1 MRPATVMSQRADH
14 ERRSLTRSPESALR
28 RALYTT
34 LRLIARHVE
43 GFFSALATFVTVGFL
58 VFTAAL
64 ASFGAMAGAVV
75 QGWTQRFDDTVLRW
89 FEQNRFPFGDR
100 IMIEISSLG
109 TGLVLVVMVAV
120 ASVFLWLTHHRWSA
134 YVLLLSVGGG
144 KLLNTLLKILFE
156 RPRPSVVEAVTE
168 VYSHSFPSGHAM
180 SSMVA
185 YGTVAYLVARLEPTP
200 LLRTITWILAALII
214 LAIGT
219 SRVYLGV
226 HYPSD
231 VLAGFLGGLAW
242 IAFVALTITALR
254 FFADRRPET
263 RAEEHDLAR

>member
-1 MRPATVMSQRADH
+1 MSQRADH

-43 GFFSALATFVTVGFL
+43 GFFGALATFVTVGFL
-58 VFTAAL
+58 IFAAAL
-64 ASFGAMAGAVV
+64 ASFGAMAGAVT
-75 QGWTQRFDDTVLRW
+75 QGWTQKLDDSALRW
-89 FEQNRFPFGDR
+89 FEQNRFPLADR

-109 TGLVLVVMVAV
+109 TGLVLVVMIAI
-120 ASVFLWLTHHRWSA
+120 ASVFLWLTSHRWSA
-134 YVLLLSVGGG
+134 YLLLLSVGGG
-144 KLLNTLLKILFE
+144 KLLNTLLKILFA
-156 RPRPSVVEAVTE
+156 RPRPSVVESITE
-168 VYSHSFPSGHAM
+168 VTSASFPSGHAM

-200 LLRTITWILAALII
+200 LLRRVTWVLATLVI

-231 VLAGFLGGLAW
+231 VVAGYLGGLAW
-242 IAFVALTITALR
+242 IAFVAATVTALR

-263 RAEEHDLAR
+263 RAEEHDLSR